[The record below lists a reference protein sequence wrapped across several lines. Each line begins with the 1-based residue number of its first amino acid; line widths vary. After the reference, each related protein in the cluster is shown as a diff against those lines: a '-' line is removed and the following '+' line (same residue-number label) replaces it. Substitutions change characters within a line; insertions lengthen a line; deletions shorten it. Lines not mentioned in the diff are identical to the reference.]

1 MQCIIVI
8 TTKQV
13 KINNDNN
20 PNERNILSLIDNE
33 NVRHSWINNY

>member
-20 PNERNILSLIDNE
+20 PNEELLKSNR
-33 NVRHSWINNY
+33 